1 MRRSEAIA
9 LALLVGLLLA
19 GCRPA
24 PEAPTPLL
32 PALADRTAT
41 LDRISLAQAGGKRM
55 LVRQEGR
62 WWIENEHWPV
72 SRGWLDPLLVALLD
86 ARCDEPR
93 TARPEHFAR
102 LGLVWPPTE
111 IDPMAGMAFARPTG
125 RLGFY
130 FGPTPTYLYIG
141 HPHPRGGSFVRVE
154 GAPAS
159 CLSHADLRLPV
170 TLSEWRE
177 PLLLD
182 APWWAPLAVG
192 VAEAEAGPVQ
202 WLRPDE
208 PAHAALWSA
217 AASLRQIELRPA
229 VLPLPPAQRRLH
241 LRAADGR
248 LKVIELRGRPER
260 TWARVDAPE
269 PRYAGREFRLP
280 HDVAVALW
288 MPLADAG
295 ASP

>member
-1 MRRSEAIA
+1 MRRSEAVA
-9 LALLVGLLLA
+9 LALLAGLLLA

-32 PALADRTAT
+32 PALAAQAAA
-41 LDRISLAQAGGKRM
+41 LDRISLAQADGKRM
-55 LVRQEGR
+55 LVRREGR
-62 WWIENEHWPV
+62 WWIENEQWPV
-72 SRGWLDPLLVALLD
+72 ARRWLDPLLVGLLD

-93 TARPEHFAR
+93 TARPEHFDR
-102 LGLVWPPTE
+102 LGLVWPSAP
-111 IDPMAGMAFARPTG
+111 DPLIGAAFARPTG

-130 FGPTPTYLYIG
+130 FTPTPTYLYIG

-154 GAPAS
+154 GAPSS

-170 TLSEWRE
+170 ALSEWRE
-177 PLLLD
+177 PQLLD
-182 APWWAPLAVG
+182 APWWTPLEVG
-192 VAEAEAGPVQ
+192 VAEAGPVR

-208 PAHAALWSA
+208 PDHAALWSA
-217 AASLRQIELRPA
+217 AANLRQIELRPA
-229 VLPLPPAQRRLH
+229 RLPLPPAQRRLH

-248 LKVIELRGRPER
+248 LKVVELRGRPEL
-260 TWARVDAPE
+260 TWARVDAPD

-288 MPLADAG
+288 VPLADAG